1 MSANTIITYLLRQL
15 QTACDA
21 GNRTVASNALDRY
34 EEAVYRFGAAGE
46 EAISAAQA
54 TFAAYFPA

>member
-15 QTACDA
+15 QSACDA
-21 GNRTVASNALDRY
+21 GNRTVASKALDRY
-34 EEAVYRFGAAGE
+34 EEAIFRFSAAGE
-46 EAISAAQA
+46 DAISAAQS